1 MSAFFIYCLSTLM
14 AQFGS
19 QQCSKLLELV
29 EYGFHNSTLF
39 FMCSLLLLSFLDDLH
54 ELFFK
59 IYFIFNCGVSSLSA
73 HVVSLCV
80 CACLCVCA
88 HVSGCST
95 HRNQKR
101 ASNTPELELQL
112 GVRYLMPGFG
122 TKLGSYVRA
131 GSTLN
136 Y

>member
-29 EYGFHNSTLF
+29 EYGFHNLTLF
-39 FMCSLLLLSFLDDLH
+39 FICSQLLFSFLDDLH

-73 HVVSLCV
+73 HVVSVCV
-80 CACLCVCA
+80 CACVWFVPMRLDAVPTETRRG
-88 HVSGCST
+88 HQTRQS
-95 HRNQKR
+95 
-101 ASNTPELELQL
+101 
-112 GVRYLMPGFG
+112 
-122 TKLGSYVRA
+122 
-131 GSTLN
+131 
-136 Y
+136 